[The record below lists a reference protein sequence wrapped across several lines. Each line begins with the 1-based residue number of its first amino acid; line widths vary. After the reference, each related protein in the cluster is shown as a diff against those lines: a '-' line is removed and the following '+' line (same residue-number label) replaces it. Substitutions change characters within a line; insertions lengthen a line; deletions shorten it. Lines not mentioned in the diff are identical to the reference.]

1 MVGQLLLGSDKVSG
15 PTGSAA
21 VDATA
26 PDAHQAARTFDRSL
40 CLLL

>member
-1 MVGQLLLGSDKVSG
+1 MFGQPLGRDKVSG

-26 PDAHQAARTFDRSL
+26 HQAARTTDRTSY
-40 CLLL
+40 LLL